1 MAESTTA
8 DIGLRERK
16 KIETRRLI
24 RSVAL
29 DLMIEGGLENVTVE
43 AIVDRAGV
51 SRRTFFNYFDR
62 KEDALVADAS
72 AAADTLRRKI
82 IERPAD
88 ETPLHAI
95 RAVVTELD
103 IFALMDTDRDRMLAR
118 YKVVQQHP
126 VLMARQL
133 SQHLHMEQALADAVA
148 ERLGVGAVDAADDL
162 RPSLIAGVAVSA
174 IRIAMQWWS
183 VREHENLIRVLT
195 TAFDLLENGL
205 LTPPQPVDGTT
216 SPASTGPGATGSVPR
231 ERGQAA
237 HE

>member
-29 DLMIEGGLENVTVE
+29 DLVIEGGLENVTVE
-43 AIVDRAGV
+43 AIVDRAGF

-82 IERPAD
+82 IERPAY

-95 RAVVTELD
+95 
-103 IFALMDTDRDRMLAR
+103 
-118 YKVVQQHP
+118 
-126 VLMARQL
+126 
-133 SQHLHMEQALADAVA
+133 
-148 ERLGVGAVDAADDL
+148 
-162 RPSLIAGVAVSA
+162 
-174 IRIAMQWWS
+174 QWS
-183 VREHENLIRVLT
+183 PNS
-195 TAFDLLENGL
+195 
-205 LTPPQPVDGTT
+205 T
-216 SPASTGPGATGSVPR
+216 SSP
-231 ERGQAA
+231 
-237 HE
+237 